1 MLQAIIPKIPFI
13 VKEKTLDFYL
23 KQLQFNLISD
33 YGDYV
38 ILEKD
43 DLEIHFF
50 SYPSLE
56 KEKSDFMLYI
66 RVSDIE
72 TFYENLIQNDVK
84 IHPNGKLE
92 TKAWNQTEFSIIDP
106 NGTLL
111 TFGENLK

>member
-13 VKEKTLDFYL
+13 KKEKTLAFYL
-23 KQLQFNLISD
+23 KQLDFNLISD
-33 YGDYV
+33 YGDYM

-43 DLEIHFF
+43 NLEIHFF
-50 SYPSLE
+50 SYQSLE

-66 RVSDIE
+66 RVSDIKR
-72 TFYENLIQNDVK
+72 FYENLIQNNVK
-84 IHPNGKLE
+84 IHPKGALE
-92 TKAWNQTEFSIIDP
+92 TKAWNQKEFSIIDP

>member
-13 VKEKTLDFYL
+13 NKVETLDFYL
-23 KQLQFNLISD
+23 KQLGFDMISD
-33 YGDYV
+33 YGDYM
-38 ILEKD
+38 ILEKNN
-43 DLEIHFF
+43 LEIHFF

-66 RVSDIE
+66 RVTDIE
-72 TFYENLIQNDVK
+72 TLYETLIQNNVK
-84 IHPNGKLE
+84 IHPNGALE
-92 TKAWNQTEFSIIDP
+92 TKAWNQKEFSILDP

>member
-13 VKEKTLDFYL
+13 EKEKTLDFYL
-23 KQLQFNLISD
+23 KQLGFNLISD
-33 YGDYV
+33 YGDYM

-43 DLEIHFF
+43 NLEIHFF
-50 SYPSLE
+50 SYQSLE

-66 RVSDIE
+66 RVTDIE
-72 TFYENLIQNDVK
+72 TFYQTLIKNNVK
-84 IHPNGKLE
+84 IHPNGALE
-92 TKAWNQTEFSIIDP
+92 RKPWNQTEFSIIDP